1 MKENAIEESYERN
14 MLNVNSKKAILV
26 TKTIVEMDQ
35 RPTFV
40 SMGRPVVDSAG
51 VVALFCESS

>member
-1 MKENAIEESYERN
+1 